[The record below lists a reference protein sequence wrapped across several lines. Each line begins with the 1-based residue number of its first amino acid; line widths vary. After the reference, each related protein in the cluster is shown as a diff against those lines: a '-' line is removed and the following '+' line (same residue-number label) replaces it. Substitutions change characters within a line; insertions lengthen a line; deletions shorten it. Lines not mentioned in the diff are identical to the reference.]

1 MTDAMTPP
9 ARAEDGL
16 KSLTKVVR
24 VLDAFSTR
32 NRALS
37 LTDIC
42 RLTGFPKST
51 THRLL
56 ASMREAGL
64 LDQDE
69 QRDRYRLGV
78 KLFELGNIVLA
89 NMELHRE
96 ARPFVDMLTRQGGQ
110 AVHLAVFDGRRA
122 IVIHR
127 ADASPDKVASPTMI
141 EQAPVHCTGVGKAI
155 LAYQPEPV
163 LQRVIAA
170 GLARFTENTI
180 TEPAALL
187 RELARIRDRGYA
199 IDEAEHQPGLRC
211 IGAPIRD
218 RSANVMAGISITG
231 PAWRLPLTELDAIA
245 RLVVHHAAAISAA
258 LGYGASAVLPA

>member
-1 MTDAMTPP
+1 MSPAETPP

-32 NRALS
+32 DRALA

-42 RLTGFPKST
+42 RITGFPKST

-56 ASMREAGL
+56 AAMRESGL
-64 LDQDE
+64 LDQDGE
-69 QRDRYRLGV
+69 RDRYRLGM

-96 ARPFVDMLTRQGGQ
+96 ARPFVDMLARQGGHS
-110 AVHLAVFDGRRA
+110 VHLAVFDGRRA

-127 ADASPDKVASPTMI
+127 TDPSPDRVASPTMI

-155 LAYQPEPV
+155 LAWQPEPV
-163 LQRVIAA
+163 VQRIVAA
-170 GLARFTENTI
+170 GLARFTESTI
-180 TEPAALL
+180 TDPAALR
-187 RELARIRDRGYA
+187 RELKAIRDRGYA

-218 RSANVMAGISITG
+218 RSANVIAGISITG
-231 PAWRLPLTELDAIA
+231 PAWRLPLTEVESIA
-245 RLVVHHAAAISAA
+245 RLVVHHAAAIGAA
-258 LGYGASAVLPA
+258 LGSTAG